1 MKRRFS
7 ILLCVLIA
15 LATVL
20 PVMASSDIPVL
31 VDGQRVVFDGAQ
43 PVIVDERTLVP
54 VRGVFE
60 HMGFT
65 VDWDE
70 VTGTAFLTR
79 PGDVVTIR
87 SGDAFFVINGEPYSP
102 VVAPQ
107 IINERFMLP
116 IRAIAEATGADVD
129 WIAETRTVVITT
141 QLSPGQLP
149 PSGDDNVPPG
159 TDPPPAPGQ
168 PAVHTDPVNDS
179 LAPDA
184 PPAAAE
190 QEPTFFSSSIT
201 IPNRQ
206 LTVAERQAW
215 IDEYNTTGATAFELE
230 VVRLTNIERTNRGLA
245 PLELCHTLMLAA
257 RFHAQTMS
265 NLNTTLSHTVGPYGG
280 SFGVADAFGDQIVAA
295 RAANGLAGRWTP
307 EAAVQSWMDSPD
319 HRENILHPQLTRI
332 GTGFYLGGQWGVFG
346 YQLFG
351 GGAAT
356 AVPN

>member
-1 MKRRFS
+1 MKQRF
-7 ILLCVLIA
+7 ITVLLCAVIA

-31 VDGQRVVFDGAQ
+31 VDGQHVVFDDAQ
-43 PVIVDERTLVP
+43 PIIVNDRTLVP

-70 VTGTAFLTR
+70 DTGTAILTR

-87 SGDAFFVINGEPYSP
+87 IGDAFFVINGEPNFP
-102 VVAPQ
+102 EVPPQ

-116 IRAIAEATGADVD
+116 IRAIAAATGAEVD
-129 WIAETRTVVITT
+129 WVNNSVIITT
-141 QLSPGQLP
+141 EPLSPGQLP
-149 PSGDDNVPPG
+149 PGEALPSVPPG
-159 TDPPPAPGQ
+159 TDPPPAPGV
-168 PAVHTDPVNDS
+168 PAGSSNDP

-190 QEPTFFSSSIT
+190 QGSAFFSSGIT
-201 IPNRQ
+201 ITNRQ
-206 LTVAERQAW
+206 LTPAERQAW
-215 IDEYNTTGATAFELE
+215 INEYNTTGATAFELE
-230 VVRLTNIERTNRGLA
+230 VVRLTNIERANHGLA
-245 PLELCHTLMLAA
+245 PLELCHTLMMAA
-257 RFHAQTMS
+257 RFYAQTMS
-265 NLNTTLSHTVGPYGG
+265 NLNTALIHNVGPYGG
-280 SFGVADAFGDQIVAA
+280 SFGTADAFGDQVVAA
-295 RAANGLAGRWTP
+295 RAANGIAGRWTP
-307 EAAVQSWMDSPD
+307 ESAVQGWMESPD
-319 HRENILHPQLTRI
+319 HRENILHPQLTRM
-332 GTGFYLGGQWGVFG
+332 GAGFYLGGQWGVFG